1 MVWFLQ
7 HLMKSNQESAR
18 QCESKCWIS
27 RFTYC
32 LSKRVLRYWLK
43 YAALSEDNK
52 NLTVVP
58 DLQNH
63 SMKIAETLSSNN
75 PGIVQ
80 TILVCCMTQ
89 ILVWRM
95 RREQRKGRQFIC
107 SMCTAQRRC
116 SLLNSN
122 RDSLFLLNL
131 GSGPQQTWHLS
142 TTEPCEVCLLFLLST
157 Y

>member
-52 NLTVVP
+52 NLTAVP

-116 SLLNSN
+116 SLLNRTETPPSY
-122 RDSLFLLNL
+122 LT
-131 GSGPQQTWHLS
+131 SGVARSKHGISQQQN
-142 TTEPCEVCLLFLLST
+142 PEVCLLFLLST